1 MEASSQSRTEE
12 ESVSMKIL
20 PIETMTSASSD
31 LKPSLT
37 WMSWFSRMIIVV
49 SPVSVDKG
57 WTSARFKFF
66 SRATLLH
73 LVCVFGPML
82 LLVLV
87 SSFNGN
93 LTQILIKSFVG
104 TFETYTWVD
113 SLSMFF
119 MILLLPVCSCVIP
132 MLMATGIPI
141 IPSLALAEDLCW
153 PKHGIC
159 GLLGAL
165 LFMSANTLGK
175 NTLT

>member
-20 PIETMTSASSD
+20 PIETMTTASSD

-57 WTSARFKFF
+57 WTSVKFKFL

-159 GLLGAL
+159 VLLGAL